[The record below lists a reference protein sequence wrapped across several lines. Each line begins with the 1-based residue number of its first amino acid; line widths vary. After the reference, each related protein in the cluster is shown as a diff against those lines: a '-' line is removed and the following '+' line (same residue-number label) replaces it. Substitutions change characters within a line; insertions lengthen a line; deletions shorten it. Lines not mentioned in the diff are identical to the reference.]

1 MFIKKLIHY
10 SNLVVLGFTIVSC
23 NNSKAISG
31 NYSSVETI
39 TIDTENHRFVSLDD
53 IVEKVDF
60 VRLETTDDCIVGNI
74 SHLFFF
80 DDKIIVADQLTSQ
93 SIFVFDINGKFLN
106 RISHLGN
113 GPHEY
118 LDITD
123 VDVTPSGLIVIKDNV
138 KDKLLFFE
146 PNGKFVKERIDI
158 EGGMDLAFID
168 EHSIAFDTFTSHAPT
183 KEKFKGASLAVC
195 DGDNNIQYLF
205 GENIAE
211 ENVFN
216 IRRPECLYR
225 YGDKAYFAPH
235 WDKNIYEVTTD
246 SIIAKYCIEFKP
258 DDVLNYNFKT
268 SDELHS
274 LMSSHPFFNGSFIE
288 MKDYT
293 WLGYMSQEDNTPS
306 ILYSH
311 KDKKTYSIYNIIEN
325 PLYIYLQKPMTLY
338 KDNTVAEV
346 VPALYVYLNKFSIK
360 ESLNN
365 TMFTDSLYNGL
376 TLDDNPVV
384 FLFTFKDDIS
394 KYVIKE

>member
-1 MFIKKLIHY
+1 MFKKIICNVCSLIT
-10 SNLVVLGFTIVSC
+10 LGTCLTSC
-23 NNSKAISG
+23 TQDCDKF
-31 NYSSVETI
+31 ETI
-39 TIDTENHRFVSLDD
+39 TIDTENHRFVSLDN

-60 VRLETTDDCIVGNI
+60 VRLETTEDCIIGDV
-74 SHLFFF
+74 SHLFFV
-80 DDKIIVADQLTSQ
+80 DNKIIVADQLTSQ

-216 IRRPECLYR
+216 VRRPECLYR
-225 YGDKAYFAPH
+225 YGNKAYFAPH

-246 SIIAKYCIEFKP
+246 SIIAKYRLEFLP
-258 DDVLNYNFKT
+258 DDVLNYKFKT
-268 SDELHS
+268 SDELNT
-274 LMSSHPFFNGSFIE
+274 LMKDYPFFNGSFIE
-288 MKDYT
+288 MQDYT
-293 WLGYMSQEDNTPS
+293 WLRYMSQEEISPS

-311 KDKKTYSIYNIIEN
+311 KDKKTYSIYYEFNN
-325 PLYIYLQKPMTLY
+325 PLYIYLQKPMALY
-338 KDNTVAEV
+338 KGNTIAEV
-346 VPALYVYLNKFSIK
+346 VPALYLYINKNAI
-360 ESLNN
+360 EETLGE
-365 TMFTDSLYNGL
+365 TDFTKNLFRDFK
-376 TLDDNPVV
+376 LDDNPIV

-394 KYVIKE
+394 KYVIK

>member
-1 MFIKKLIHY
+1 MFKKIIYNVCSLIT
-10 SNLVVLGFTIVSC
+10 LGTCLISC
-23 NNSKAISG
+23 TQDCDKF
-31 NYSSVETI
+31 ETI
-39 TIDTENHRFVSLDD
+39 TIDIDNHRYVTKDD
-53 IVEKVDF
+53 IIEKVDF
-60 VRLETTDDCIVGNI
+60 IRLETTEDNII
-74 SHLFFF
+74 SHVSYLHFYK
-80 DDKIIVADQLTSQ
+80 DKVIVTDNYKANAIS
-93 SIFVFDINGKFLN
+93 VFNKDGKFLN
-106 RISHLGN
+106 RISNYGN

-123 VDVTPSGLIVIKDNV
+123 VDVTPGGLIVIKDNV
-138 KDKLLFFE
+138 KDVLLFFDTDG
-146 PNGKFVKERIDI
+146 NFVKEREDI
-158 EGGMDLAFID
+158 EGGMELAFID

-216 IRRPECLYR
+216 VRRPECLYR
-225 YGDKAYFAPH
+225 YGNKAYFAPH
-235 WDKNIYEVTTD
+235 WDKNIYEVTSD
-246 SIIAKYCIEFKP
+246 SIIAKYRIEFKP

-274 LMSSHPFFNGSFIE
+274 LMSSYPFFNGSFIE

-293 WLGYMSQEDNTPS
+293 WLRYMSQEDISPS

-311 KDKKTYSIYNIIEN
+311 KDKKTYSIYYKINN

-338 KDNTVAEV
+338 KGNTVAEV
-346 VPALYVYLNKFSIK
+346 VPALYLYINKNAIEETLGETDFTNKLLND
-360 ESLNN
+360 LN
-365 TMFTDSLYNGL
+365 M
-376 TLDDNPVV
+376 DDNPII

-394 KYVIKE
+394 KYVIEE

>member
-1 MFIKKLIHY
+1 MFIKKIIKPINSIIIGLSILSCGNSQTLSGDY
-10 SNLVVLGFTIVSC
+10 SG
-23 NNSKAISG
+23 
-31 NYSSVETI
+31 VETI
-39 TIDTENHRFVSLDD
+39 TIDTEDHRFVSLDN

-60 VRLETTDDCIVGNI
+60 VRLETTEDCIIGDI
-74 SHLFFF
+74 SHLFFV
-80 DDKIIVADQLTSQ
+80 DNKIIVADQLTSQ
-93 SIFVFDINGKFLN
+93 SIFVFDINGNFLN

-216 IRRPECLYR
+216 VRRPECLYR
-225 YGDKAYFAPH
+225 YGNKAYFAPH

-246 SIIAKYCIEFKP
+246 SIIAKYRIEFKP

-274 LMSSHPFFNGSFIE
+274 LMSSYPFFNGSFIE

-293 WLGYMSQEDNTPS
+293 WLRYMSQEEISPS

-311 KDKKTYSIYNIIEN
+311 KDKKTYSIYYEFNN

-338 KDNTVAEV
+338 KGNTVAEV
-346 VPALYVYLNKFSIK
+346 VPALYLYINKNAIEETLGESDFTNSLFSDF
-360 ESLNN
+360 N
-365 TMFTDSLYNGL
+365 
-376 TLDDNPVV
+376 LDDNPVV

-394 KYVIKE
+394 KYVIK

>member
-1 MFIKKLIHY
+1 MFINKFINSISSILIGL
-10 SNLVVLGFTIVSC
+10 SILSC
-23 NNSKAISG
+23 CNSQTLSG
-31 NYSSVETI
+31 DYSSVETI
-39 TIDTENHRFVSLDD
+39 TIDTENHRFVSLDN

-60 VRLETTDDCIVGNI
+60 VRLETTEDCIIGDV
-74 SHLFFF
+74 SHLFFV
-80 DDKIIVADQLTSQ
+80 DNKIIVADQLTSQ

-138 KDKLLFFE
+138 KDVLLFFDTDG
-146 PNGKFVKERIDI
+146 NFVKEREDI
-158 EGGMDLAFID
+158 EGGMELAFID

-216 IRRPECLYR
+216 VRRPKCLYR
-225 YGDKAYFAPH
+225 YGNKTYFAPH

-246 SIIAKYCIEFKP
+246 SIIAKYRIEFKP
-258 DDVLNYNFKT
+258 DDVLNYTFRTNQEFEDLIKK
-268 SDELHS
+268 
-274 LMSSHPFFNGSFIE
+274 HPFFNGSFIE

-293 WLGYMSQEDNTPS
+293 LLKYSSNEENS
-306 ILYSH
+306 LCILYSH
-311 KDKKTYSIYNIIEN
+311 KDKKTYTIRNYYDN
-325 PLYIYLQKPMTLY
+325 PLYAYLLKPNTLY
-338 KDNTVAEV
+338 KNNTIAEV
-346 VPALYVYLNKFSIK
+346 RHAIHVFGNKHRIESTLGKTEFTNKLLND
-360 ESLNN
+360 LN
-365 TMFTDSLYNGL
+365 M
-376 TLDDNPVV
+376 DDNPII
-384 FLFTFKDDIS
+384 FLFTIKDDIG
-394 KYVIKE
+394 KYVIEE